1 MLWWA
6 HLNLELRSYNM
17 LQKNWNGSSE
27 DWLHGD
33 EHLDDEDSYAPME
46 QWEIDE
52 AVADIKGDQQ
62 WLEEREI

>member
-1 MLWWA
+1 
-6 HLNLELRSYNM
+6 M
-17 LQKNWNGSSE
+17 LQKNWNGSGE
-27 DWLHGD
+27 DWLHG
-33 EHLDDEDSYAPME
+33 DEDSYAPME